1 MKVRLASLALVALCL
16 AVAPPLVGCGG
27 NQGAG
32 AADATRPPP
41 KEVLS
46 MPVRVQT
53 GSHGAFSAALADG
66 LARAGFTVQTD
77 PSAPAEI
84 ILVPQV
90 TFSQST
96 SAFQVTVNGRT
107 KMHVS
112 VSVAVSCGGQM
123 ADVLHAEYNDYE
135 DAPPDDEA
143 MATLVLAYAH
153 SGRVAAFAKSRVAA
167 AQAATNEEQEWISV
181 DSGKCANPTTL
192 SACDDVRQYLKNHPQ
207 GKHASEA
214 TRILGQAGGQL
225 DKLQKD
231 ETAWQNAGAADCRK
245 KKSRET
251 CVGIEVYLTKYP
263 NGLHAQEAHSLLGK

>member
-1 MKVRLASLALVALCL
+1 MKVRLASVALVALCL

-112 VSVAVSCGGQM
+112 VSVAVSCGGQT
-123 ADVLHAEYNDYE
+123 ADVLPIALEERWFKPALLPDVLRYE
-135 DAPPDDEA
+135 GF
-143 MATLVLAYAH
+143 T
-153 SGRVAAFAKSRVAA
+153 G
-167 AQAATNEEQEWISV
+167 EQIAV
-181 DSGKCANPTTL
+181 
-192 SACDDVRQYLKNHPQ
+192 
-207 GKHASEA
+207 
-214 TRILGQAGGQL
+214 RILERL
-225 DKLQKD
+225 PIH
-231 ETAWQNAGAADCRK
+231 
-245 KKSRET
+245 
-251 CVGIEVYLTKYP
+251 V
-263 NGLHAQEAHSLLGK
+263 